1 MHSLARIF
9 SQKFSGFV
17 CHSYV
22 CTTEQLNL
30 KGICNP
36 IFKDE
41 IIILAW
47 VLCMFCFI
55 FFLSQGS
62 VEKFIVIDLAL

>member
-1 MHSLARIF
+1 M
-9 SQKFSGFV
+9 
-17 CHSYV
+17 

-30 KGICNP
+30 KGICKP
-36 IFKDE
+36 IFKAE